1 MWSAHALRRAAKA
14 VAVGARSLGDGDLD
28 AAGRAYAG
36 ALATVRKRIG
46 RHPAAAGLAAA
57 AHLGLGRVRLAH
69 GDFFAADQEFL
80 AVQQLRPHDLAGF
93 HWAGCAAAHRADFP
107 RADWYFTAAL
117 ARDPLSSRT
126 LAQRGLVR
134 VRLGQPDAALAD
146 LESARQL
153 HNHELIVLAALH
165 LRRRDWARAEA
176 VLIAVPPDRRPP
188 AMLADAL
195 ARQEKHEPALAAYDQ
210 AIAAGDRS
218 AAVLFH
224 HGLVAYRLGRYEQ
237 SVRSWTE
244 LCQRHPMGRSYQG
257 LVVRAEY
264 AAACQ
269 LVDAGE
275 YEAALPRLAAG
286 LTAQPPGAMDA
297 ALGLLRRYA
306 AAEAADTGDHAGRA
320 RARALVADADDP
332 WARDFLILLDLL
344 DGRPH
349 AAEHAWVRI
358 NAQRPADART
368 LYALGLCSA
377 ARGDSRAALTT
388 FAVLANDESPVVAR
402 RSRRALAALR
412 IRHGEWARAAA
423 AMAPL
428 PAGDRWRAAL
438 LPESAYRAGDPD
450 RYAAQ
455 LGPWLAAVR
464 AAAGEPTPAVDVLSG
479 SDGPPRLRRELAL
492 LVRRAAL
499 ADVVEARWDT
509 AAELLSVNGIGPA
522 PPERPEL
529 LPGAVRVLGGSR
541 SDGIRLLADA
551 SRQYPLDRRLT
562 HTLALARLH
571 TVSAAEPRLDGPDWA
586 RCVATWAAMLHDDGF
601 WAGVLSD
608 AAGRYGVDVPDDT
621 IEPLRIG
628 LRDLLADR
636 LPTSGP
642 RPAALLFQRELAAA
656 EVLAGYGGLPLT
668 DDDVLVC
675 GPLRL
680 AELGRHQ
687 EFGRFAVR
695 TVARL
700 AEEMAELIGAD
711 QPEMRQEVRLLV
723 AMRDQFVRCFSEL
736 GFAHC
741 LLVADQPAAALLE
754 LADLRCPNCRA
765 GAPPAAADVPRPL
778 TCPPGCAGF
787 EQENPAYAG
796 LVDGREQLAHD
807 AVVLTVDAL
816 GVLSRRDQPEQAIP
830 ALETALQVLTGE
842 NRDRVASWLASLL
855 TDRGV
860 RAANANM
867 TTENTNTAT
876 DDDLRRAVKLDPH
889 LIRARG
895 SLCVV
900 LRNGLVPLLEQG
912 RVSDALRVLREVT
925 DLLTEGLRL
934 APGNQELTRLLDKV
948 TVEYDQL
955 SEALHRAGR
964 ESMST
969 NSGGSGSA

>member
-14 VAVGARSLGDGDLD
+14 VAVGARSLRAGDLD

-36 ALATVRKRIG
+36 ALATLGKRIG

-57 AHLGLGRVRLAH
+57 AHLGLGRVRLAY
-69 GDFFAADQEFL
+69 GDFFAADPEFL
-80 AVQQLRPHDLAGF
+80 AVQQLQPHDLAGF

-134 VRLGQPDAALAD
+134 IRLGQLDAAVAD

-176 VLIAVPPDRRPP
+176 VLVAMPPESRPP

-195 ARQEKHEPALAAYDQ
+195 ARQDKHEPALAAYDQ

-218 AAVLFH
+218 PAVLFH
-224 HGLVAYRLGRYEQ
+224 HGLVAYQLGRYEQ

-244 LCQRHPMGRSYQG
+244 LCQRHPKGRSYQG

-269 LVDAGE
+269 LVNAGQ
-275 YEAALPRLAAG
+275 YEAALPKLAAG
-286 LTAQPPGAMDA
+286 LTAQPPGALDA
-297 ALGLLRRYA
+297 ALGRLRRYA
-306 AAEAADTGDHAGRA
+306 AAEAADTGDQAGRA

-332 WARDFLILLDLL
+332 WARDFLILLDRL
-344 DGRPH
+344 DGRPQ
-349 AAEHAWVRI
+349 AAEQAWVRI

-388 FAVLANDESPVVAR
+388 FAVLANDESPVIAR

-412 IRHGEWARAAA
+412 IRHGDWAKAAA
-423 AMAPL
+423 ALAPL
-428 PAGDRWRAAL
+428 PDDRWRAAL

-450 RYAAQ
+450 RHAAQ
-455 LGPWLAAVR
+455 LGPWQAAVR
-464 AAAGEPTPAVDVLSG
+464 TAEGEPTSAVDVLSG

-492 LVRRAAL
+492 LVRKAAL
-499 ADVVEARWDT
+499 ADVIEARWNT
-509 AAELLSVNGIGPA
+509 AAELLSMDGS
-522 PPERPEL
+522 EL
-529 LPGAVRVLGGSR
+529 LRGVVRVLGGSR
-541 SDGIRLLADA
+541 SEGIRLLADA
-551 SRQYPLDRRLT
+551 AKRHPLDRGLT
-562 HTLALARLH
+562 HTLALAQLH
-571 TVSAAEPRLDGPDWA
+571 TVSAAEPLPDASDWA
-586 RCVATWAAMLHDDGF
+586 QCVATWAALLHDDGF
-601 WAGVLSD
+601 WTGVRSD
-608 AAGRYGVDVPDDT
+608 AADRYGVEVPDDT
-621 IEPLRIG
+621 IEPLRIA

-636 LPTSGP
+636 LPTSG
-642 RPAALLFQRELAAA
+642 RASLLYQRELAAA
-656 EVLAGYGGLPLT
+656 EVLADRGGLPLT

-680 AELGRHQ
+680 AELGLHQ

-695 TVARL
+695 TI
-700 AEEMAELIGAD
+700 AELNDLISADHPEARRLVSIG
-711 QPEMRQEVRLLV
+711 
-723 AMRDQFVRCFSEL
+723 DQFVRCFSQL

-754 LADLRCPNCRA
+754 LADLRCPNCRTN
-765 GAPPAAADVPRPL
+765 APPESADLVRPL
-778 TCPPGCAGF
+778 ICPPDCAGF
-787 EQENPAYAG
+787 EQANPAYAG
-796 LVDGREQLAHD
+796 LPDGREQLAHD
-807 AVVLTVDAL
+807 AVTLAMDAL
-816 GVLSRRDQPEQAIP
+816 RMLSRRGQPEQAIP
-830 ALETALQVLTGE
+830 ALETALLVLTGE
-842 NRDRVASWLASLL
+842 SRDRVASWLASLL

-860 RAANANM
+860 RAAN
-867 TTENTNTAT
+867 ENLITVT
-876 DDDLRRAVKLDPH
+876 DDDLRRAVELDPH
-889 LIRARG
+889 LIRARH

-912 RVSDALRVLREVT
+912 QVPEALRVLREVT
-925 DLLTEGLRL
+925 DLLNEGLRL
-934 APGNQELTRLLDKV
+934 APGNQELTQLLDKV
-948 TVEYDQL
+948 TLECDQL
-955 SEALHRAGR
+955 SAAEAARRAGPV
-964 ESMST
+964 T
-969 NSGGSGSA
+969 IGGSGSA